1 MSKLRGAFC
10 SSLFTRLGVLAL
22 LLLSLTAF
30 SFPQTRSAQ
39 ACGTC
44 WYAIGCA
51 CWTCSQ
57 SQQTACTLGS
67 TPENQC
73 QSGGKCTEGG
83 GDVPPVEGPGGS

>member
-22 LLLSLTAF
+22 LLLSLAAV
-30 SFPQTRSAQ
+30 SFRQSQAAQ

-51 CWTCSQ
+51 CWTCSS

-67 TPENQC
+67 SPENQC

-83 GDVPPVEGPGGS
+83 DVPPAEGGGGS